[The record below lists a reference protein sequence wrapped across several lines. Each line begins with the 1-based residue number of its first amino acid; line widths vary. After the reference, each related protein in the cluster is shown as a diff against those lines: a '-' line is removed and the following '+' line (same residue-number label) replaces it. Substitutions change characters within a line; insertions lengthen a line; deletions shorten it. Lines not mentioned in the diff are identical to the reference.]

1 MEEIRYYLAFD
12 SVNREMVF
20 VKKDF
25 YSRIATIQVIK
36 NKSSFYS
43 LQFDLELVSKVY
55 DMDNSEDVQ
64 ILTERF
70 INYIEVI

>member
-12 SVNREMVF
+12 SLNREMVF

-55 DMDNSEDVQ
+55 DMDKSEDVQ

>member
-12 SVNREMVF
+12 SLNREMVF

-55 DMDNSEDVQ
+55 DMDKSEDAQ

>member
-1 MEEIRYYLAFD
+1 MKIEKILKRF
-12 SVNREMVF
+12 
-20 VKKDF
+20 K
-25 YSRIATIQVIK
+25 
-36 NKSSFYS
+36 SFYS

>member
-1 MEEIRYYLAFD
+1 MEEIRCYLAID

-25 YSRIATIQVIK
+25 YSRIATIKVIK

-43 LQFDLELVSKVY
+43 LQFDLELISKVY

>member
-12 SVNREMVF
+12 SLNREMVF

>member
-12 SVNREMVF
+12 SLNREMVF

-25 YSRIATIQVIK
+25 YSKIATIQVIK

-43 LQFDLELVSKVY
+43 LQFDLELISKVY
-55 DMDNSEDVQ
+55 NMDKSEDAQ
-64 ILTERF
+64 ILAERF

>member
-43 LQFDLELVSKVY
+43 LQFDLELISKVY

>member
-1 MEEIRYYLAFD
+1 MEEIRCYLAFD
-12 SVNREMVF
+12 SLNREMVF

>member
-1 MEEIRYYLAFD
+1 MEEIRCYLAFD
-12 SVNREMVF
+12 IVNREMVF

-43 LQFDLELVSKVY
+43 LQFDLELISKVY

>member
-1 MEEIRYYLAFD
+1 MEEIRCYLAFD
-12 SVNREMVF
+12 SLNREMVF

-25 YSRIATIQVIK
+25 YSKIATVQVIK

-55 DMDNSEDVQ
+55 NMDKGKDAQ
-64 ILTERF
+64 ILAERY

>member
-12 SVNREMVF
+12 SLNREMVF

-43 LQFDLELVSKVY
+43 LQFDLELISKVY

-64 ILTERF
+64 ILRERR
-70 INYIEVI
+70 ITYIEVI

>member
-1 MEEIRYYLAFD
+1 MEEIRYYLVFD
-12 SVNREMVF
+12 SLNREMVF
-20 VKKDF
+20 VKKNI
-25 YSRIATIQVIK
+25 YSRIIKIQVIK

>member
-12 SVNREMVF
+12 SLNREMVF

-43 LQFDLELVSKVY
+43 LQFDLELISKVY

>member
-12 SVNREMVF
+12 SLNREMVF

-25 YSRIATIQVIK
+25 YSKIATIQVIK